1 MKLKPTQGLFKF
13 DFNDSHAFLGV
24 SIDAD
29 HTGIRDRYKEIAR
42 LMHPDSARW
51 QTDDEKNMAT
61 KMFSSLIS
69 HSYGQLS
76 RAALLQEQQVM
87 LELIGKRIL
96 AEAGKTDLISDVAKQ
111 LYKES
116 SAAMNGTYH
125 RLVRELADQ
134 QYQKLDASMEITG
147 QISEL
152 NMVYLLRRQNQS
164 IGATPSGG
172 RVNGTVPISGEP
184 TPVSEAASVPEVI
197 KSVENAAKVPRL
209 ENSLRRAEEYVA
221 MRNWAKASVELREVL
236 KEDMNNPKAHAQLAL
251 VFFRQNQATM
261 AKMHMNKAIQLAP
274 NDPLVKSTK
283 QELKKLI
290 GESSSKSAAADTKGG
305 LFGMFGGKK

>member
-29 HTGIRDRYKEIAR
+29 QTGIRDRYKEIAR

-69 HSYGQLS
+69 HSYSQLS
-76 RAALLQEQQVM
+76 RSNLLQEQQVM

-96 AEAGKTDLISDVAKQ
+96 AEAGKVDLVGDAAKQ
-111 LYKES
+111 LYKEGTN
-116 SAAMNGTYH
+116 AVHGTYH
-125 RLVRELADQ
+125 RLVQELADR

-152 NMVYLLRRQNQS
+152 NMVYLLRRQNQA
-164 IGATPSGG
+164 IGAVPSGG
-172 RVNGTVPISGEP
+172 RVSAATPLNGESTLTQEIP
-184 TPVSEAASVPEVI
+184 EAV
-197 KSVENAAKVPRL
+197 KSLENTAKTPRL
-209 ENSLRRAEEYVA
+209 ENSLRRAEEYIA

-236 KEDMNNPKAHAQLAL
+236 KEDVHNPKAHAQLAL
-251 VFFRQNQATM
+251 VFFRQNQTTM

-283 QELKKLI
+283 QELKKLM
-290 GESSSKSAAADTKGG
+290 GESSSKPAADAKGG

>member
-29 HTGIRDRYKEIAR
+29 HAGIRDRYKEIAR

-51 QTDDEKNMAT
+51 QTDEEKNMAT

-69 HSYGQLS
+69 HSYSQLS
-76 RAALLQEQQVM
+76 RTALLQEQQVM

-96 AEAGKTDLISDVAKQ
+96 AEAGKIDLISDVAKQ

-116 SAAMNGTYH
+116 TGAVNATYQ
-125 RLVRELADQ
+125 RLVRELADR
-134 QYQKLDASMEITG
+134 QYQQLDASMDITG

-152 NMVYLLRRQNQS
+152 NMVYLLRRQNQA
-164 IGATPSGG
+164 IGSAPSGG
-172 RVNGTVPISGEP
+172 RVSGSLPLNGDLAPGAEVAP
-184 TPVSEAASVPEVI
+184 EAVKP
-197 KSVENAAKVPRL
+197 VENAKNNLRL
-209 ENSLRRAEEYVA
+209 ENSLRRAEEYIA
-221 MRNWAKASVELREVL
+221 MRHWAKASLELREVL
-236 KEDMNNPKAHAQLAL
+236 KEDVNNPKAHAQIAL
-251 VFFRQNQATM
+251 VYFRQNQATM
-261 AKMHMNKAIQLAP
+261 AKMHMNKAIQFAP
-274 NDPLVKSTK
+274 NDPLVKATK
-283 QELKKLI
+283 QELKKLM
-290 GESSSKSAAADTKGG
+290 SDSPNKSAAEAKGG